1 MGYRIRID
9 NLPPEVD
16 QYLLRKAFE
25 NFGYILYCS
34 VVEDNYGIS
43 LGYGFVEFENKDSA
57 YSAYRK
63 LDRARFNGIR
73 VYITV
78 E

>member
-1 MGYRIRID
+1 M
-9 NLPPEVD
+9 
-16 QYLLRKAFE
+16 
-25 NFGYILYCS
+25 
-34 VVEDNYGIS
+34 EDNHGIS

-78 E
+78 EWLNFVKGFSILAITN